1 MTMRKPPLQNR
12 KVINIKTFPSSKELD
27 SYLKIAQSAVDKN
40 MFETSVSFLPG
51 KMILSWY
58 EYSDPSPTQT
68 MTEYG
73 YAN

>member
-1 MTMRKPPLQNR
+1 MRKPPLQKR

-27 SYLKIAQSAVDKN
+27 SYLQIAKAAIDKN

-58 EYSDPSPTQT
+58 EYSHPSPIQNIPVY
-68 MTEYG
+68 EHD
-73 YAN
+73 AN